1 MLDRFRRCCNRDD
14 GSIAQRV
21 HVPELPE
28 VETMVRL
35 VRPLLIGR
43 TVTGSQIGWVRTLG
57 GATHARLRSLVHDR
71 TFLTAGRRAK
81 YILLG
86 LSAKGQPEATEVDTW
101 LVIHLRMT
109 GRLMVEPEA
118 EPASKHAR
126 VCLSLDNETR
136 LEFIDPRKF
145 GRFVPTRDYEDV
157 MPPLGPEPLEQDF
170 TAEFLLDELA
180 LRRGRIKSLLLDQS
194 FLAGLGN
201 IYVDESLFEARIH
214 PQTPANRIPRPKIRI
229 LHAAIRRTLEEAI
242 LREGSSFDTFYR
254 TPEGQ
259 PGSYQN
265 QFQVYGRHGKP
276 CRVCSRKLSR
286 IVVAQRGT
294 HFCPSC
300 QRLPR
305 AAAR

>member
-1 MLDRFRRCCNRDD
+1 M
-14 GSIAQRV
+14 
-21 HVPELPE
+21 PELPE

-35 VRPLLIGR
+35 VRPKLMGR
-43 TVTGSQIGWVRTLG
+43 SVTGSQVAWARTLG
-57 GATHARLRSLVHDR
+57 GASSAKLRALVHGR

-86 LSAKGQPEATEVDTW
+86 LSAKGKPKSTEVDTW

-109 GRLMVEPEA
+109 GRLMVQA
-118 EPASKHAR
+118 GAQPASPHTR
-126 VCLSLDNETR
+126 VSLTLDNGAR

-145 GRFVPTRDYEDV
+145 GRFVPTRDLEDA
-157 MPPLGPEPLEQDF
+157 MPALGPEPLEGDF
-170 TAEFLLDELA
+170 TAKFLLDELA
-180 LRRGRIKSLLLDQS
+180 ARRGRIKSLLLDQS

-214 PQTPANRIPRPKIRI
+214 PQTPANRIPRARVRL

-259 PGSYQN
+259 PGSYQS

-276 CRVCSRKLSR
+276 CRVCSRRLNR

-305 AAAR
+305 SAAR